1 MGCLIPF
8 EISKKKGDF
17 CSEAYNT
24 KLEPFKRAKVR
35 EKKEVILESSKS
47 FQKNEN
53 FEQVLKFRDNRNS
66 KNATGACSTKIVVF
80 FSLKLRLGK
89 RKNKEAKIKEKKK
102 SFFEDANKNGHHAK
116 NCGKKPQ
123 HVRKKEI
130 SMKIKKFPELLKKH
144 EK

>member
-17 CSEAYNT
+17 CSGAYNT

-102 SFFEDANKNGHHAK
+102 RVFLKMPTKTDTTQKTVEKSLNMYEK
-116 NCGKKPQ
+116 
-123 HVRKKEI
+123 
-130 SMKIKKFPELLKKH
+130 KKFR
-144 EK
+144 

>member
-8 EISKKKGDF
+8 EISKKKSDF
-17 CSEAYNT
+17 CSGAYNT

-66 KNATGACSTKIVVF
+66 KNATGACSTNIVVF

-102 SFFEDANKNGHHAK
+102 NFF
-116 NCGKKPQ
+116 
-123 HVRKKEI
+123 
-130 SMKIKKFPELLKKH
+130 
-144 EK
+144 